1 MVLQQAKGASIDLGE
16 QADLRQVTADQGEIV
31 FVVQLA
37 QTADTLHRIL
47 VADMA
52 TERIGRIGGIN
63 HHAAGSDDLHRL
75 FDQAQLWVF
84 RVNLE
89 KLTHANSLFNLQ

>member
-1 MVLQQAKGASIDLGE
+1 M
-16 QADLRQVTADQGEIV
+16 

-37 QTADTLHRIL
+37 QTANTLHRIL

-52 TERIGRIGGIN
+52 TECIGRIGGIN
-63 HHAAGSDDLHRL
+63 HHAAGPDDFHRL

-89 KLTHANSLFNLQ
+89 KLTHANSLFKLQ